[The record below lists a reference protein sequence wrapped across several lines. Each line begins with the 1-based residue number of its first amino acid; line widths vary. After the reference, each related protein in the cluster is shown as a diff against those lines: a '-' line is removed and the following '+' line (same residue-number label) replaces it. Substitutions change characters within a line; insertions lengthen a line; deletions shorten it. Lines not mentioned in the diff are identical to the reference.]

1 MKGYDGKEIPS
12 DLKGY
17 WTFESDNYN
26 EGEKVFENKGTLET
40 GNKAAYVEVKGA
52 GGKNTSK
59 NEEHILPANIAIQGN
74 PAMSGTLPITTTSTF
89 AVADAEVQN
98 TGDNASVTFN
108 KDGKYNVTLT
118 LANGWGSDTKTKEE
132 YIVVLPSSGIDGNL
146 VDNLTVYPNPFIE
159 NVNLQFAADGNYV
172 IDIFDAQGR
181 QVTTKKHQ
189 AMAGEI
195 CTLTVNAAK
204 GMYYVVVSKDGK
216 RVKSF
221 KVVAE

>member
-1 MKGYDGKEIPS
+1 M
-12 DLKGY
+12 
-17 WTFESDNYN
+17 
-26 EGEKVFENKGTLET
+26 
-40 GNKAAYVEVKGA
+40 
-52 GGKNTSK
+52 
-59 NEEHILPANIAIQGN
+59 
-74 PAMSGTLPITTTSTF
+74 
-89 AVADAEVQN
+89 
-98 TGDNASVTFN
+98 
-108 KDGKYNVTLT
+108 
-118 LANGWGSDTKTKEE
+118 
-132 YIVVLPSSGIDGNL
+132 

-159 NVNLQFAADGNYV
+159 NVNLQFATDGNYV

>member
-1 MKGYDGKEIPS
+1 MKGYDNKEIPS
-12 DLKGY
+12 ELKGY
-17 WTFESDNYN
+17 WTFEDNTYN
-26 EGEKVFENKGTLET
+26 SGDKTFENKGTLAASH
-40 GNKAAYVEVKGA
+40 KASYVEVKGA
-52 GGKNTSK
+52 GGENTEK
-59 NEEHILPANIAIQGN
+59 NEEHLLPANIAIQGN

-118 LANGWGSDTKTKEE
+118 LANGWGSATMTKEE

>member
-1 MKGYDGKEIPS
+1 
-12 DLKGY
+12 
-17 WTFESDNYN
+17 
-26 EGEKVFENKGTLET
+26 
-40 GNKAAYVEVKGA
+40 
-52 GGKNTSK
+52 
-59 NEEHILPANIAIQGN
+59 
-74 PAMSGTLPITTTSTF
+74 MSTCNSQP
-89 AVADAEVQN
+89 
-98 TGDNASVTFN
+98 
-108 KDGKYNVTLT
+108 
-118 LANGWGSDTKTKEE
+118 
-132 YIVVLPSSGIDGNL
+132 
-146 VDNLTVYPNPFIE
+146 
-159 NVNLQFAADGNYV
+159 DGNYV